1 MQYLDTQDFRRLSAP
16 QYQGFLDRVFAITET
31 MRRFTEMGLSDRR
44 NSEMIEWRIC
54 ESVSVD
60 VLFEHYPV
68 GSVFDY
74 HGIAAMVVDVSV
86 VEDDRIGPRNW
97 RNWKVT
103 AALKVGDSIEHIT
116 ISHAL
121 ALALIWRRYN
131 LEDTP
136 Q

>member
-16 QYQGFLDRVFAITET
+16 QYQGFLDRVFAITESL
-31 MRRFTEMGLSDRR
+31 RRFTDMGFSDKR
-44 NSEMIEWRIC
+44 NPENIDAHIC
-54 ESVSVD
+54 RSASVD
-60 VLFEHYPV
+60 VLYEHYPV

-74 HGIAAMVVDVSV
+74 HGVTAMVVSVSV
-86 VEDDRIGPRNW
+86 VDDNRIGPRDW
-97 RNWKVT
+97 LNWKVT
-103 AALKVGDSIEHIT
+103 AALKVGDAIEHIT